1 MTLAAPGDVLD
12 FWFAPPGSREHGQ
25 QRRCWFVKDPA
36 FDQEIRRR
44 FLPTWEAAAGG
55 ALDHWRGA
63 PAPMLALIVVLD
75 QFPRNLF
82 RGEARAF
89 SSDARALACA
99 EEAVARGFD
108 QQLAPVQRIFVYL
121 PFEHS
126 EDAGAQARSVELFSA
141 LAAAHEGFAETL
153 RYALRHRDIVAR
165 FGRFPHRNAI
175 LGRASSAEEM
185 EFLRQ
190 PGSGF

>member
-12 FWFAPPGSREHGQ
+12 FWFAPPGSPEHGQ

-63 PAPMLALIVVLD
+63 PADMLALIVVLD

-82 RGEARAF
+82 RGDARAF

-126 EDAGAQARSVELFSA
+126 EDADAQARSVELFSA

-165 FGRFPHRNAI
+165 FGRFPHRNVI